1 VTLRRPDAALVHWLR
16 LTRAPILPADRAWV
30 GRPAVHPAIA
40 RARADLRRFGIP
52 TRLAFVWSGD
62 GSGVVEDE
70 PRTIHIHRRMIAADR
85 APAAVLAAS
94 ERTAALDLLSVVRHE
109 LGHAL
114 FFLEPRAGATGEFRR
129 LFGDVR
135 RRYRVGMAADE
146 VERRLRRHGGLA
158 NPRYRRAIS
167 LYAVTHPHEAFA
179 EAVRIAL
186 AVGGE
191 AAGIDAW
198 VARHDLAPRVGEQ
211 IRYAAGWLRGY
222 RRR

>member
-1 VTLRRPDAALVHWLR
+1 
-16 LTRAPILPADRAWV
+16 
-30 GRPAVHPAIA
+30 
-40 RARADLRRFGIP
+40 
-52 TRLAFVWSGD
+52 
-62 GSGVVEDE
+62 
-70 PRTIHIHRRMIAADR
+70 
-85 APAAVLAAS
+85 
-94 ERTAALDLLSVVRHE
+94 VVRHE

-114 FFLEPRAGATGEFRR
+114 FFLDPRAGATREFRR

-146 VERRLRRHGGLA
+146 VERRLVRHRGLA

-186 AVGGE
+186 AVGGDPR
-191 AAGIDAW
+191 GIDAW
-198 VARHDLAPRVGEQ
+198 VARHGLTPKVAEQ